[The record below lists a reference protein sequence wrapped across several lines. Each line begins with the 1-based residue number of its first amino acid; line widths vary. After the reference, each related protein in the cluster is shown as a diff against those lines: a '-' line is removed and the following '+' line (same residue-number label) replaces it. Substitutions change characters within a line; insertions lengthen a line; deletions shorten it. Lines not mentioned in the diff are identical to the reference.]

1 MKKYFLE
8 VLKLPFTI
16 KVKKST
22 SGLNLP
28 IANEAFFN
36 SPNVEKEI
44 KRVFQMANRRVQNLK
59 NAKVVSPAL
68 KALELATGKTDKFTV
83 FSFSKNDLLTTSGQ
97 EKLAYSWGQAVAFLH
112 NPTSTALGARQYTK
126 EISNELN
133 VSKDRASEILDYL
146 TDTEIDFMG
155 NIHLI
160 NYRDTL
166 NKIRTESKNDANA
179 INWSAANWK
188 NQVMQALQKESSN
201 IDKALDNFA
210 NSFLSSF
217 YGE

>member
-1 MKKYFLE
+1 M
-8 VLKLPFTI
+8 PFSI

-44 KRVFQMANRRVQNLK
+44 KRVFQMANRRIQNLK
-59 NAKVVSPAL
+59 NSGVVSPAL
-68 KALELATGKTDKFTV
+68 KSLELAMGKVDRYTV
-83 FSFSKNDLLTTSGQ
+83 FSFSKNDILTTSGQ
-97 EKLAYSWGQAVAFLH
+97 EKLAYRWGQAVAFLH

-126 EISNELN
+126 DIAKELN
-133 VSKDRASEILDYL
+133 VSKERANEILNYL

-160 NYRDTL
+160 NYRETL
-166 NKIRTESKNDANA
+166 NKIRKDSIDGKNEIQWTAN
-179 INWSAANWK
+179 NWK
-188 NQVMQALQKESSN
+188 EQVMNALKQESNS
-201 IDKALDNFA
+201 LDEAMDSFTN
-210 NSFLSSF
+210 NFLSSF
-217 YGE
+217 YGD

>member
-1 MKKYFLE
+1 M
-8 VLKLPFTI
+8 PFTI

-44 KRVFQMANRRVQNLK
+44 KRVFQMANRRIQNLK
-59 NAKVVSPAL
+59 KSGVVSPAL
-68 KALELATGKTDKFTV
+68 KSLELATGKTERYTV
-83 FSFSKNDLLTTSGQ
+83 FSFSKNDILTTSGQ
-97 EKLAYSWGQAVAFLH
+97 EKLAYTWGQAVAFLH

-126 EISNELN
+126 DIANELN
-133 VSKDRASEILDYL
+133 VSKERANEILGYL

-166 NKIRTESKNDANA
+166 NRIKKDSIDGKNEIQWTAE
-179 INWSAANWK
+179 NWK
-188 NQVMQALQKESSN
+188 EQVMNALKKESSSL
-201 IDKALDNFA
+201 DKAMESFN
-210 NSFLSSF
+210 NNFLSSF
-217 YGE
+217 YGD